1 MEKTLLSTFSL
12 FDENGNELKIT
23 LIKESNIYKV
33 KLFSNDKIGKIGE
46 EYTCSLKAEALSI
59 YNYMI
64 YVATKDM
71 LY

>member
-1 MEKTLLSTFSL
+1 MEKILSTFSI
-12 FDENGNELKIT
+12 FEYGKEFKVT
-23 LIKESNIYKV
+23 LIEDSDSFKV
-33 KLFSNDKIGKIGE
+33 CSSFDNKIGE